1 VNKSE
6 LIEELS
12 MKLALHPKKA
22 ETVVNTVFDS
32 IINSLKDSQRVEIR
46 GFGSFMI
53 RDYKPY
59 VGRNPKSGEK
69 IKVRPKSLPF
79 FKTGKDMRDRVN
91 SIL

>member
-12 MKLALHPKKA
+12 MKLALHPKKS
-22 ETVVNTVFDS
+22 ETIVNTVFDS
-32 IINSLKDSQRVEIR
+32 IIRSLKDSQRVEIR

-53 RDYKPY
+53 RNYKPY

-91 SIL
+91 AAN